1 MKPAMKDSGSSKIYM
16 KKYDTDGHVVV
27 AVCDA
32 NILGK
37 KFKEGNLVLKLDE
50 CFYKG
55 NESSENEVKF
65 ALSLATIANI
75 AGETSIA
82 CAVEC
87 GCIDPDT
94 VIYIDG
100 IPHAQMVQI

>member
-1 MKPAMKDSGSSKIYM
+1 MYM
-16 KKYDTDGHVVV
+16 KKYDTDGQFIV
-27 AVCDA
+27 AVCDR

-37 KFKEGNLVLKLDE
+37 KFKDGNLVLKLDE
-50 CFYKG
+50 SFYKG
-55 NESSENEVKF
+55 NEAMENEVKE
-65 ALSLATIANI
+65 ALSCATIANI
-75 AGETSIA
+75 AGERSIA

-87 GCIDPDT
+87 GCIDPDI

>member
-1 MKPAMKDSGSSKIYM
+1 MKQAMKDSGLSKIYM
-16 KKYDTDGHVVV
+16 KKYDTGGHLVV

-32 NILGK
+32 DIIGK

-55 NESSENEVKF
+55 DETSENDVKN

-75 AGETSIA
+75 SGENAIA

-94 VIYIDG
+94 VIYIEG